1 MISSF
6 VLSQMV
12 GLIHAPIFVFDKN
25 EKLRTSYGARP
36 EEIQFFEKNKMIVRI
51 LNTKS
56 KDESPFIVG
65 DRAIVLASVS
75 AIGGAGDFVVVGPVA
90 AGGMNPCDY
99 PAFERRFHMKYFGM
113 VRIKMDEMVTG
124 LIMLHYLLNGE
135 QVTKAQFWETNQ
147 KYFSSV
153 TSYKKDLVQDD
164 FERNEDSFLHNPYDE
179 ELRELE
185 SIENA
190 DRKALAESISETYE
204 GRIGILADDPLRS
217 GKNVAIGNITLASR
231 AAIRGGVSP
240 EKSFSLTDSLIR
252 KLEKIDNIPE
262 VEAFKREA
270 QYAFIGLVE
279 QEKKAGAEKARTENP
294 VIRRVKNYIYSHL
307 NSPIEVSEIA
317 EALELNPD
325 YLSHLFSTQEK
336 LTITD
341 YIRKEKVRRGE
352 NLLRYSEYKIREISY
367 YLGFCSQSHFSRVFK
382 AVNGMTPNQYRKK
395 YGTGTDWKIQ
405 KESALHSA

>member
-25 EKLRTSYGARP
+25 EKLRTTYGARP

-90 AGGMNPCDY
+90 TGGLDQSDY
-99 PAFERRFHMKYFGM
+99 PVFERRFHMKYFEM
-113 VRIKMDEMVTG
+113 VRLKMDEMATG

-135 QVTKAQFWETNQ
+135 QVTKDQFWENNQ
-147 KYFSSV
+147 KYFSAV
-153 TSYKKDLVQDD
+153 
-164 FERNEDSFLHNPYDE
+164 RND
-179 ELRELE
+179 RKELE
-185 SIENA
+185 QENNTGA
-190 DRKALAESISETYE
+190 D
-204 GRIGILADDPLRS
+204 
-217 GKNVAIGNITLASR
+217 
-231 AAIRGGVSP
+231 
-240 EKSFSLTDSLIR
+240 
-252 KLEKIDNIPE
+252 
-262 VEAFKREA
+262 
-270 QYAFIGLVE
+270 
-279 QEKKAGAEKARTENP
+279 KARTENP
-294 VIRRVKNYIYSHL
+294 VIHRVKNYIYSHL

-317 EALELNPD
+317 AALDLNPD
-325 YLSHLFSTQEK
+325 YLSHLFSIQEK

-352 NLLRYSEYKIREISY
+352 NLLRYSDYKICEISL

-405 KESALHSA
+405 EETALYSA